1 METVHNSD
9 ALCSISEQIVFVG
22 RCSWIAAS
30 PRLCVED
37 EVCGEVWLKAFLWDS
52 LVQAQMSQVVMRQ
65 SSPHAE
71 KHCIVWLFSTPSA
84 YVLVFLYPFSS
95 HTSLIF
101 YICKLTKETSV
112 LREPKLDYIL
122 KKRRLLSKGC
132 MCGKKTTSFIWASVK
147 MPNGDFLKCTW
158 IFFSMIL
165 ESWNLVV
172 SRKQKANVWG
182 PSVSEMRIFRIVSV
196 ILVSFIP
203 SLLCCIRSFNI
214 C

>member
-1 METVHNSD
+1 MAKLRQEPRMHQNRKS
-9 ALCSISEQIVFVG
+9 SIRNGIIWTLRPVKVQ
-22 RCSWIAAS
+22 
-30 PRLCVED
+30 
-37 EVCGEVWLKAFLWDS
+37 S
-52 LVQAQMSQVVMRQ
+52 LRR
-65 SSPHAE
+65 
-71 KHCIVWLFSTPSA
+71 VWLFSTPSA